1 MEQRHSGG
9 LGAHQKARLQEKHI
23 QRHGF
28 HGHGFAAHVG
38 TGDDG
43 SAPIQR
49 DGHGDKGSPLLRQQ
63 VDEFRVHHILQHQF
77 AVGDLGQHA
86 AVADGEQRLLHHEVQ
101 TAQRLRVSQQ
111 IIHHGSQLGTH
122 DAAHLHLLALLLGAD
137 TGALEPQVVLFRVG
151 LGMEQPLLHVLLGGA
166 NFFQLLGG
174 AVRDV
179 KATASGVVGV
189 ENIQRGGGIVEGRVL
204 QARRFA
210 DGIQQRTNIA
220 EPLEVALD
228 LEQLHMIRHLAVL
241 AAAQGVADILDL
253 AQQRHQAGEGILQ
266 FLVVDSQ
273 RLHVVQLRFQRGALV
288 RGIEPQAADALQPK
302 GGAAVQRLQ
311 RVLQADLDLFVKGY
325 GDHRNSSF
333 TLMTGASTAAVMAA
347 INASLSKRQP

>member
-1 MEQRHSGG
+1 
-9 LGAHQKARLQEKHI
+9 
-23 QRHGF
+23 
-28 HGHGFAAHVG
+28 
-38 TGDDG
+38 
-43 SAPIQR
+43 
-49 DGHGDKGSPLLRQQ
+49 
-63 VDEFRVHHILQHQF
+63 
-77 AVGDLGQHA
+77 
-86 AVADGEQRLLHHEVQ
+86 
-101 TAQRLRVSQQ
+101 
-111 IIHHGSQLGTH
+111 
-122 DAAHLHLLALLLGAD
+122 
-137 TGALEPQVVLFRVG
+137 
-151 LGMEQPLLHVLLGGA
+151 MEQPLLHILLGSA
-166 NFFQLLGG
+166 DLLQLLGG
-174 AVRDV
+174 AVGDV
-179 KATASGVVGV
+179 KAPAAGVIGV
-189 ENIQRGGGIVEGRVL
+189 EDIQRCGGIVEGRVL
-204 QARRFA
+204 QSRRLI
-210 DGIQQRTNIA
+210 DGSQQRADIA

-347 INASLSKRQP
+347 MNASLSKRQP